1 MTRLMGMLAAA
12 AVALAACGGSGSDE
26 EGAATVVL
34 SAPAQSEAALP
45 ANDASPP
52 GVTPDRTGGSFGF
65 THYVYEELGDEIV
78 TTLVEG
84 PLGRQVRFP
93 ISYTQLKDLDE
104 SGDSAEH
111 LSMSREELSALVDQ
125 LDTVRAATEKY
136 KDVQVALD
144 AGFVRATDD
153 VPNMGAHFVSAWRSA
168 NGKFD
173 PAKPEILMYVTD
185 ESGEW
190 QLVGT
195 SFILPT
201 QFAGLDHPQ
210 AFAGPLDNWHVHY
223 DVCTGPNTISRSAT
237 AEECRANDG
246 VWSPTLGWMIHAW
259 VWVDNPLGVFNM
271 WNPNLPPFVDSEDI
285 EVSRSTASADGA
297 AQTVPI
303 RNFGFEQS
311 TVKAGNAL
319 AWTNVDGV
327 PHTVTAGSRGEASG
341 DFDSGPIA
349 PGQSFAV
356 RFDRPGEYS
365 FTCTLHPF
373 MTATVVVED

>member
-1 MTRLMGMLAAA
+1 MTRLIAVFTAAA
-12 AVALAACGGSGSDE
+12 LLLAACGGSGSDE

-34 SAPAQSEAALP
+34 STPDESEAALP
-45 ANDASPP
+45 KHDASPP
-52 GVTPDRTGGSFGF
+52 GVEPDRAGGAFGF
-65 THYVYEELGDEIV
+65 TRYVYEELGDEIV

-84 PLGRQVRFP
+84 PLGEQVRVP
-93 ISYTQLKDLDE
+93 ISYSELTELDE
-104 SGDSAEH
+104 NGGSADH
-111 LSMSREELSALVDQ
+111 LSMSRKELSALVDQ
-125 LDTVRAATEKY
+125 LDAVRAGTEKY
-136 KDVQVALD
+136 QDIQVALD
-144 AGFVRATDD
+144 AGFVRATDE

-168 NGKFD
+168 NAEFD
-173 PAKPEILMYVTD
+173 PAKPEILMYVTN
-185 ESGEW
+185 ESGKL

-223 DVCTGPNTISRSAT
+223 DVCMGPDTISRSAT

-246 VWSPTLGWMIHAW
+246 VWSRSLGWMIHAW

-271 WNPNLPPFVDSEDI
+271 WNPNLPPVVDSGDI
-285 EVSRSTASADGA
+285 EVSRSTTSADDA
-297 AQTVPI
+297 AQTVSI

-311 TVKAGNAL
+311 TVKAGDAL
-319 AWTNVDGV
+319 AWTNVDSV
-327 PHTVTAGSRGEASG
+327 PHTVTAGSRGQGTG

-356 RFDRPGEYS
+356 RFDQPGEYD

-373 MTATVVVED
+373 MTATVVVEE